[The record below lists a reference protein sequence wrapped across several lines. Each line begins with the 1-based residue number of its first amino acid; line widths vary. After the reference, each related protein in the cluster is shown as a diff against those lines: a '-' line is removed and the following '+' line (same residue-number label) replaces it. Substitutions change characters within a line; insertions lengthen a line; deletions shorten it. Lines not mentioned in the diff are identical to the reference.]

1 MVHPESRESIG
12 GPREAR
18 ELRADRAFEQDAL
31 RCLDD
36 VARFAR
42 SLSRGDAD
50 ADDLVQETF
59 LRAFRGRHTWK
70 EGSDMRRWLFT
81 ICKNVFLRANDRL
94 RDAVS
99 VDDDPSGEA
108 LAAAQLHNELV
119 ASGDASLFDRID
131 VGPAI
136 VRAMQDLPPSF
147 RMVIVLVDME
157 GYDYADAATALEIP
171 VGTVRSR
178 LFRGRRLLQETL
190 VAHAHD
196 AGIRHTFNN
205 AAGSKLA

>member
-1 MVHPESRESIG
+1 MVQPVSRERTSD
-12 GPREAR
+12 PREAH
-18 ELRADRAFEQDAL
+18 EPRAEPAFEQEAL

-59 LRAFRGRHTWK
+59 LRAIRGRHTWK
-70 EGSDMRRWLFT
+70 DGSDMRRWLFT
-81 ICKNVFLRANDRL
+81 ICKNIFLRTNERL
-94 RDAVS
+94 RDTVS
-99 VDDDPSGEA
+99 VHDDPSAET
-108 LAAAQLHNELV
+108 LAVARLHNELV
-119 ASGDASLFDRID
+119 ASGDAALFDRID

-136 VRAMQDLPPSF
+136 ARALQELQPSF

-157 GYDYADAATALEIP
+157 GYDYADAAEALEIP

-196 AGIRHTFNN
+196 AGIRRTSNTR
-205 AAGSKLA
+205 AGSELA